1 VAVSTTRVAA
11 VLRAP
16 RAAVYRALT
25 DPAQLGR
32 WRFPDGM
39 TSTVE
44 VQQDGSF
51 RVTLT
56 YRTPDAQGKTTA
68 HSDVYRARF
77 TRLVPDELVVEVDEF
92 DTTDPA
98 LAGEM
103 TVTVTLRDHDGGTEL
118 VAVHEDVP
126 SGVDPAANELG
137 WRMALDRL
145 AVLVEG

>member
-1 VAVSTTRVAA
+1 VSTTRVGT

-25 DPAQLGR
+25 DPEVLAR

-39 TSTVE
+39 TSVVE
-44 VQQDGSF
+44 PLADGGF

-56 YRTPDAQGKTTA
+56 YEAPDAQGKTSA
-68 HSDVYRARF
+68 HSDSYRARF

-92 DTTDPA
+92 ETTDPA
-98 LAGEM
+98 LAGAMTM
-103 TVTVTLRDHDGGTEL
+103 TVTLADRDGGTEL
-118 VAVHEDVP
+118 VAVHEGVP
-126 SGVDPAANELG
+126 DGVAPEDNELG

-145 AVLVEG
+145 AALLEG